1 MTNEERI
8 EERLIHAHERGYY
21 HKVLEKVSK
30 LKLYNPK
37 IDHYEAFEMACTESK
52 QEWLQSQNLDS
63 NNIIGSN

>member
-21 HKVLEKVSK
+21 QKVLEKVSK

-52 QEWLQSQNLDS
+52 QEWLQSKNQNDQ
-63 NNIIGSN
+63 